1 MTPPRPAKPAEF
13 TPSARSRLLKLAA
26 LAVVATSVFAWKLGD
41 DPFVDEYAYI
51 SQSYYSDLYFSGRWN
66 DSGWLEFPAYD
77 LVPLPKYLIGL
88 ALHAARERLPG
99 PEAAR
104 AWYAG
109 YTTYG
114 PPRVLTIS
122 RIPFILL
129 GAAGCMALAVIGW
142 LAFEFRAGVLA
153 GLVLMLNPLYA
164 LHAHR
169 AMSEAPCEAF
179 LITALAL
186 ALAAWKQGFAA
197 KPPRWAMW
205 GLPAA
210 GVASALSVL
219 SKFNGLLALMT
230 IAAWAGMAWVIPR
243 GGRYGWLR
251 FAAGSV
257 VAAFVAWFGFLILN
271 PFMSA
276 SNPAPNNA
284 EAQRL
289 AEMSVW
295 ARFRFLIEHRRTMSA
310 GQQQNFPHNALRS
323 MRERARV
330 VAVQGFG
337 RFGPFGP
344 TKSNSEIRYDAAQDW
359 GAFVWLPI
367 ALIGLGYAGAMG
379 RVQFR
384 RREAP
389 AAWAVGVWA
398 LVALT
403 VVTLYLPMAWDRY
416 LLPIQ
421 APFALLGAA
430 VIVAAWDGL
439 GWLVGLK
446 PRVEPS

>member
-1 MTPPRPAKPAEF
+1 M
-13 TPSARSRLLKLAA
+13 
-26 LAVVATSVFAWKLGD
+26 AVLGIVATAVFAAKLGD
-41 DPFVDEYAYI
+41 APFVDEYAYI
-51 SQSYYSDLYFSGRWN
+51 SQSYYTDLYFSGRWN
-66 DSGWLEFPAYD
+66 DPAWLEFPAYD
-77 LVPLPKYLIGL
+77 LVPLPKYLIGVT
-88 ALHAARERLPG
+88 LHVARERLPG

-109 YTTYG
+109 YNTYG

-122 RIPFILL
+122 RIPFVLL
-129 GAAGCMALAVIGW
+129 GAVGCVALAVIGW
-142 LAFEFRAGVLA
+142 LAFDFRAGVLA
-153 GLVLMLNPLYA
+153 GFILMLNPLYA

-169 AMSEAPCEAF
+169 AMTEAPCEAF
-179 LITALAL
+179 LLTALAL
-186 ALAAWKQGFAA
+186 ALAAWNRALIMNPG
-197 KPPRWAMW
+197 RWAMW

-210 GVASALSVL
+210 GVATALSIL
-219 SKFNGLLALMT
+219 SKFNGLLAIMT
-230 IAAWAGMAWVIPR
+230 IAAWAGMAWMIPR
-243 GGRYGWLR
+243 GDRYGWLR
-251 FAAGSV
+251 FAVGSLVAV
-257 VAAFVAWFGFLILN
+257 VVAWFVFLALN
-271 PFMSA
+271 PFMTA
-276 SNPAPNNA
+276 RNPAPNNA

-289 AEMSVW
+289 AEMSVGG
-295 ARFRFLIEHRRTMSA
+295 RFRFLIQHRRAMSA

-323 MRERARV
+323 IRERVKVA
-330 VAVQGFG
+330 AVQGFG

-344 TKSNSEIRYDAAQDW
+344 TKSDSTIRYDRVQDW

-367 ALIGLGYAGAMG
+367 ALIGLGYSAAMG

-389 AAWAVGVWA
+389 AAWAVGLWA
-398 LVALT
+398 LIALT

-421 APFALLGAA
+421 APFALLGAT
-430 VIVAAWDGL
+430 VIVAAWDAL